1 MARVN
6 GQDLSISPPFSPYD
20 FLSRCD
26 FSTLLT
32 LRQIDY
38 WFNFTYSRSHAFHY
52 GCQSKIYRPVKN
64 RTNEPALLSMRVYPL
79 QHTPLGRRLL
89 NLALVRL
96 LTGLFFCSDF
106 GSGKSGVIPDFRAGL
121 HVFTLTAIR
130 HWVGPELSSHPVGY
144 RWRSLPRVRR
154 HRTRSFQGSSSNWC
168 FLCITM
174 DQPMCAS
181 LFQHQLL
188 VAMM

>member
-52 GCQSKIYRPVKN
+52 GCQSKRNRPFKN

-106 GSGKSGVIPDFRAGL
+106 GSGKSGVVPDFRAGL
-121 HVFTLTAIR
+121 HVFLLTAIR
-130 HWVGPELSSHPVGY
+130 HWVSQLDTDGVHSRKSAGTGLDVFKAVPVTGASFASPWTNQCAPLFSSTNY
-144 RWRSLPRVRR
+144 WW
-154 HRTRSFQGSSSNWC
+154 Q
-168 FLCITM
+168 
-174 DQPMCAS
+174 
-181 LFQHQLL
+181 
-188 VAMM
+188 